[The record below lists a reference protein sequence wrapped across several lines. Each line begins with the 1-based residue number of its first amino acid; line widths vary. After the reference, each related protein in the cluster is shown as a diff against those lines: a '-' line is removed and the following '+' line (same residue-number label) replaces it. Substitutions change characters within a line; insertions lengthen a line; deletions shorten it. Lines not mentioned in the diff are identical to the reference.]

1 MRLPPIA
8 FAALLFSLAP
18 SAAAATTR
26 ERVAEALGTDRFAL
40 TELGPAVL
48 PEGPEVEL
56 VVPGP
61 HGDVALA
68 LAPHSLR
75 SPKFRVLAV
84 GADGPEEVA
93 APPVRTYRG
102 VAYSSDSAEPA
113 PCAASIV
120 AGGVTAL
127 ILLPDGDS
135 RVIQPAADL
144 VDGAPPA
151 VHVVYDSGDAAA
163 PDLRC
168 ATEALLGPPADGAP
182 GGPIPVALEAAEIA
196 LEADLTFFDSN
207 GTVDATVT
215 NIETLMNAVTMIY
228 EQDAS
233 ITYLVTAIVVQT
245 GPEETYPTNKP
256 SKLLDQFRSHWNDTY
271 GGLDRDTA
279 HLLHGKPLNSNIAGL
294 AYLGVICDEPFAY
307 GWSRT
312 TITGLFAYRVAIT
325 AHELG
330 HNWNAEHCDGA
341 ADCEIMCATIGS
353 FDGCTGGT
361 SSFGTK
367 ATKQITKYL
376 GKSGCVATLP
386 DPLSP
391 PFLDPCEKLKISN
404 WLIQIGAKTTKKATG
419 ETSGAK
425 SIGLDLGDDLRSN
438 VIDLSSVAQARVELF
453 VAARGP
459 EEDEELLVEG
469 LGNGGA
475 WTELVRIGADGTP
488 DDSFAYHGFD
498 LPGSM
503 LHDGFQLRLRP
514 QVDEKNDDFYVDDVR
529 VFDPGAGQLPSLRA
543 SSVSPL
549 IATYPI
555 STAGMP
561 DPLPLPIRNDG
572 RTTATLPWS
581 AAEVVDES
589 WLSLSPSSGNLLP
602 SEDEDTVTVQL
613 DPSGLPAFRH
623 VGAVRLTNGA
633 DAGDTVDV
641 PVALIVHVGAFV
653 TPGDTLIGTIDAG
666 DSDLFTFSGAAGEK
680 LKLTSFPTT
689 NGLKPRITVLDPVGA
704 LLTTIQFKGKKKEK
718 KKITLPDDGL
728 YIVEVAG
735 KDEGQSGEYSF
746 GTARKTPSHG
756 KLDVSRRKPSTA
768 GGALELPVLLRGGAS
783 LSVTVVPVDEGAGP
797 FSIAVDDPDG
807 APIDVD
813 AFLRTLPG
821 GGVQLHRLPTVR
833 PGTFTVH
840 VTGFAAKE
848 KVDVT
853 IDPGAPPDG
862 DATVELP

>member
-8 FAALLFSLAP
+8 FASLLLALAP
-18 SAAAATTR
+18 PAAGATTR

-40 TELGPAVL
+40 TELGPAAL
-48 PEGPEVEL
+48 PDGPEVEL

-61 HGDVALA
+61 DGDVALA

-93 APPVRTYRG
+93 APPARTYRG
-102 VAYSSDSAEPA
+102 VAYTSDFAEPA

-151 VHVVYDSGDAAA
+151 VHVVYDSGDVAA

-168 ATEALLGPPADGAP
+168 AADALLGPATDDAPA
-182 GGPIPVALEAAEIA
+182 PIPVALEAAEIA
-196 LEADLTFFDSN
+196 LEADLTFFTAN

-245 GPEETYPTNKP
+245 GPGEIYPSNNP
-256 SKLLDQFRSHWNDTY
+256 SKLLDQFREHWNDEY
-271 GGLDRDTA
+271 DDLDRDTA
-279 HLLHGKPLNSNIAGL
+279 HLLHAKSLNSSIAGL
-294 AYLGVICDEPFAY
+294 AYVGVVCEESFAY

-312 TITGLFAYRVAIT
+312 TITGLFAFRVAIT

-330 HNWNAEHCDGA
+330 HNWNAKHCDGA

-353 FDGCTGGT
+353 FSGCTGGT
-361 SSFGTK
+361 SNFGTK

-376 GKSGCVATLP
+376 GGAGCIATLP
-386 DPLSP
+386 DPLAP
-391 PFLDPCEKLKISN
+391 PFLDPFEKLKLSN

-425 SIGLDLGDDLRSN
+425 SVGLDLGDDLRSN

-459 EEDEELLVEG
+459 EEGEELLVEG
-469 LGNGGA
+469 LDNGA
-475 WTELVRIGADGTP
+475 SWTELVRIAADGTP
-488 DDSFAYHGFD
+488 DDSFAFHGVD
-498 LPGSM
+498 LPAGM
-503 LHDGFQLRLRP
+503 LHAEFQLRLRP
-514 QVDEKNDDFYVDDVR
+514 LVDEKNDDFYVDDVR

-543 SSVSPL
+543 SAVAPL
-549 IATYPI
+549 IATHPV
-555 STAGMP
+555 STGGTP
-561 DPLPLPIRNDG
+561 DPLALPIRNDG
-572 RTTATLPWS
+572 RTTATLPWT
-581 AAEVVDES
+581 AAEVVDQA
-589 WLSLSPSSGNLLP
+589 WLALSPTSGNLLP
-602 SEDEDTVTVQL
+602 SEEEDSVTVQL
-613 DPSGLPAFRH
+613 DPTGLPAFRH

-653 TPGDTLIGTIDAG
+653 TPGDTLVGTIDAG
-666 DSDLFTFSGAAGEK
+666 DSDLFTFSGAAGEA
-680 LKLTSFPTT
+680 LKLTALPTT
-689 NGLKPRITVLDPVGA
+689 NGLKPLVTVYDPVGA
-704 LLTTIQFKGKKKEK
+704 LLTTIQFKGKKKQK

-735 KDEGQSGEYSF
+735 KDESQSGEYSF
-746 GTARKTPSHG
+746 ETSRKTPSHG

-783 LSVTVVPVDEGAGP
+783 LSVTVVPVDEGVGP

-813 AFLRTLPG
+813 AFTRMLPG
-821 GGVQLHRLPTVR
+821 GGAQLHRLPTVR

-862 DATVELP
+862 DSTVELP